1 MEVQDPQ
8 DIVNYFDSIGIVCKV
23 APKRK
28 PIRAAMCWAASV
40 YLPLDYNINENKTRN
55 NMKRTIRLKESELR
69 RMISESV
76 RRTLNEDYN
85 ENYVEDAI
93 NELTNKCTEMV
104 LKVKWGDD
112 INNQDAEID
121 RKILLKS
128 FYSIIHSI
136 M

>member
-1 MEVQDPQ
+1 
-8 DIVNYFDSIGIVCKV
+8 
-23 APKRK
+23 
-28 PIRAAMCWAASV
+28 
-40 YLPLDYNINENKTRN
+40 
-55 NMKRTIRLKESELR
+55 MKKTIRLKESELR

-76 RRTLNEDYN
+76 RSTLNEDYN